1 MLINQILFQQRLG
14 QESNCTIFLTK
25 TTDINGPWYGQ
36 RAGERGKAGAERLSG
51 REQVHSKRR
60 DVNSFKVVLSVEAQ
74 LFTHPLPRSRL
85 PVPGAAGRMGNDA
98 YIANQS
104 VVAKRRVTGDSGQ
117 PPSHDA
123 GH

>member
-25 TTDINGPWYGQ
+25 TTDINGLRFGQ
-36 RAGERGKAGAERLSG
+36 RAGERGKAGAERLRG

-60 DVNSFKVVLSVEAQ
+60 DVNSFKMVLPIEAQ

-85 PVPGAAGRMGNDA
+85 PIQDTVGCMGNES
-98 YIANQS
+98 YIS
-104 VVAKRRVTGDSGQ
+104 D
-117 PPSHDA
+117 
-123 GH
+123 